1 MATHQIFIYDEQ
13 TNEKQLGKHA
23 SYLYQDGYLRIYNK
37 GRVVYFLEAHK
48 GDAFAVICDKGK
60 AFLKKMVPPQRKGA
74 LIGWLLRFN
83 KDNRANSVEEYKRML
98 IGQRK
103 RHLWEGYKEREYKS
117 ESYIFTLCNSQFDN
131 NSRNV
136 AGFFS
141 DAITKK
147 EILELIPLMV
157 HHPEWYVQKLLSER
171 FGIAEEEFQK
181 TRKDTF

>member
-13 TNEKQLGKHA
+13 TMEEQLGKNS

-74 LIGWLLRFN
+74 LIAWLLRFN

-103 RHLWEGYKEREYKS
+103 RHLWEGYEECEYKS
-117 ESYIFTLCNSQFDN
+117 QSYIYTLCNSPFDS

-136 AGFFS
+136 AGFVS
-141 DAITKK
+141 DAISKK
-147 EILELIPLMV
+147 EIFELIPFMV
-157 HHPEWYVQKLLSER
+157 HHPSWYVQKLLFER
-171 FGIAEEEFQK
+171 FGITEEEFEK
-181 TRKDTF
+181 ARKNTL